1 MSTET
6 AKPPVEKTSTPG
18 GPPPLEPQGPIGG
31 LPVLTAT
38 EFPSIDLA
46 KKSKL
51 AHRCATI
58 LLASFGVTVVGLLF
72 LPWQQNVSG
81 KGRVTAFN
89 PLERQQLLES
99 PVSGRVDRIPEGI
112 VDNAAVKKGQV
123 LVEIGG
129 IDPDLIPNLERQLD
143 AAQRK
148 AEQMEL
154 LIATYETKLEAER
167 MSLDFNR
174 ALIEQQIGV
183 AERELALKIAKRD
196 EAQAEETRAKQI
208 LDRTETLF
216 RRGAESEDKFEEAQ
230 RKERTTLA
238 KLNQAIADVE
248 AAEGKVLE
256 KKESLRAKLNEINSK
271 IQSAEAL
278 VRDAEGK
285 RADAEAKIADSQS
298 KLNKQQQQ
306 VVRAQRDGFIDQVL
320 IVEGQAVKPGDKLIS
335 VVPESDTPAVEIWV
349 DGNDVPLVSSIAE
362 DGEGSH
368 VRLMFEGW
376 PAVQF
381 AGWPSVSVGTFGG
394 VVASVAQNDA
404 GSGNFR
410 LVVVPD
416 PTDRPWPSTKTEPG
430 KRNYLRQGARANGW
444 VLLNRVPLGYELWRQ
459 LNGFPPSVLPGE
471 DATMKSSGGGPP
483 KDDKA
488 PKPPKVKL

>member
-46 KKSKL
+46 KKSKV

-89 PLERQQLLES
+89 PLERPQVLES
-99 PVSGRVDRIPEGI
+99 FVSGRIVQVPEGI
-112 VDNAAVKKGQV
+112 IDNAAVKKGQV

-129 IDPDLIPNLERQLD
+129 VDPFLIQNLTS
-143 AAQRK
+143 QRDR
-148 AEQMEL
+148 AEQKAGNMRS
-154 LIATYETKLEAER
+154 LIATYETKLETDR
-167 MSLDFNR
+167 MSLDLTT
-174 ALIEQQIGV
+174 ALIEQQIDVAKGELEEKQ
-183 AERELALKIAKRD
+183 AERA
-196 EAQAEETRAKQI
+196 EAEAEEFRAKQI
-208 LDRTETLF
+208 LDRTRKLLD
-216 RRGAESEDKFEEAQ
+216 RGATSEDKFEEAV
-230 RKERTTLA
+230 RKEKATAA
-238 KLNQAIADVE
+238 KLNKTIAAVE
-248 AAEGKVLE
+248 AAEAKVRE
-256 KKESLRAKLNEINSK
+256 KQKSLTQKLNEIQSK
-271 IQSAEAL
+271 IQSAAGL
-278 VRDAEGK
+278 VDDARGK
-285 RADAEAKIADSQS
+285 LAAAEKEVFDAQS
-298 KLNKQQQQ
+298 KLNKQEQQ
-306 VVRAQRDGFIDQVL
+306 VVTAPRDGFINQVL
-320 IVEGQAVKPGDKLIS
+320 VAEGMAVKPGDKLIS
-335 VVPESDTPAVEIWV
+335 LVPESADPAVEIWV